1 MSEIGAEQSKL
12 TSSNRKQLLQILR
25 QHFKLDWLG
34 IHGVPH
40 WARVRYHGLKLA
52 QETGADPLV
61 VELFALLHDSC
72 RYDEFADT
80 FHGER
85 GAVFARVL
93 HGQCFHLTE
102 LQLTL
107 LETAISGHSHGLV
120 HDNSTI
126 QTCWDAD
133 RLDLGRVGIYPDSK
147 YLSFAAMKYTSAAY
161 EWSRRPSRKNTKS
174 AISL

>member
-1 MSEIGAEQSKL
+1 MSGSGAIQRIL
-12 TSSNRKQLLQILR
+12 PSSNRKQLLQMLR

-72 RYDEFADT
+72 RHNDFADKL
-80 FHGER
+80 HGER

-93 HGQCFHLTE
+93 QGQCFNLTDS
-102 LQLTL
+102 QLAL
-107 LETAISGHSHGLV
+107 LETAISGHSLGLIN
-120 HDNSTI
+120 DNTTI

-147 YLSFAAMKYTSAAY
+147 YLSFAAMKYTSSAY
-161 EWSRRPSRKNTKS
+161 EWSRGGRVLQKQR
-174 AISL
+174 AR